1 MNLKRILSL
10 FSILFLFSRIYPLEI
25 PERPLGRVSDYAK
38 ILKPEEVSTLEAILS
53 NYERETTNQI
63 VIVIFNSLEGWDIED
78 FSIRLAE
85 KWKIGQKGRDNGIII
100 LVALS
105 ERKIRIEVGYGLEGA
120 VPDITARDIID
131 RKIVPYFKKA
141 DYFNGLREGVDSLI
155 KAIGGE
161 YKVEGRKDKII
172 NSLLSFI
179 IIIFVLIIIPILKG
193 IFNEIFS
200 GYTYTRSRG
209 KWHRRA
215 TFGGGFFGGG
225 GWSSGSG
232 GGFSGGG
239 GSFGGGG
246 ATGSW

>member
-1 MNLKRILSL
+1 MKKSKKVL
-10 FSILFLFSRIYPLEI
+10 FLLLLLFLFSKIYPLQI

-38 ILKPEEVSTLEAILS
+38 ILRPEEVSTLEAILS
-53 NYERETTNQI
+53 DYERETTNQI
-63 VIVIFNSLEGWDIED
+63 VIAIFNSLEGWDIEV
-78 FSIRLAE
+78 FSIKLAE
-85 KWKIGQKGRDNGIII
+85 KWRIGQKGKDNGIII

-105 ERKIRIEVGYGLEGA
+105 ERKIRIEVGYGLEGV

-131 RKIVPYFKKA
+131 RKIVPYFRKS

-161 YKVEGRKDKII
+161 YRAKEKKGDVLIP
-172 NSLLSFI
+172 LFAFFFI
-179 IIIFVLIIIPILKG
+179 IMAVFINIIW
-193 IFNEIFS
+193 NS
-200 GYTYTRSRG
+200 SSYTYTRSRG
-209 KWHRRA
+209 KWQRKTIFWGGFA
-215 TFGGGFFGGG
+215 GGGFG
-225 GWSSGSG
+225 SS

>member
-1 MNLKRILSL
+1 MNFKKILFL
-10 FSILFLFSRIYPLEI
+10 FPILFLFSKIYPLEI

-38 ILKPEEVSTLEAILS
+38 ILRPEEVSTLEAILS
-53 NYERETTNQI
+53 NYERETSNQI
-63 VIVIFNSLEGWDIED
+63 VIAIFNSLEGWEIED

-131 RKIVPYFKKA
+131 RKIVPYFKKS

-161 YKVEGRKDKII
+161 YKVEGGKEGIMTP
-172 NSLLSFI
+172 LLAF
-179 IIIFVLIIIPILKG
+179 LIILVIFGILYL
-193 IFNEIFS
+193 NERFY

-215 TFGGGFFGGG
+215 TFWGGFFGGG

-239 GSFGGGG
+239 GNFGGGG